1 MILEVNYTPSF
12 TTDTPLD
19 TLIKESLIRDT
30 LDLMNITNKVKNDAL
45 NLKKREL
52 LERTLT
58 GKKTWQSKEE
68 RDEMVERYRIK
79 RNRW

>member
-1 MILEVNYTPSF
+1 MNYTPSF

-19 TLIKESLIRDT
+19 TLIKESLIKDT
-30 LDLMNITNKVKNDAL
+30 LVLMNITNKVKNDAL

-68 RDEMVERYRIK
+68 RDSLVENYRIK
-79 RNRW
+79 RDRW